1 MFEPIIGWITFVSG
15 ECVSTKCGEAPACHQ
30 QLDGGR
36 RGFGAIRAIRSGA
49 NMGFIQSH
57 FPRNTILYR
66 VLSFGIV
73 DVFFEMV
80 Y

>member
-1 MFEPIIGWITFVSG
+1 MFEPTIGWITFVSG

-49 NMGFIQSH
+49 NMDLFSLI
-57 FPRNTILYR
+57 FREILYYIGFL
-66 VLSFGIV
+66 VL
-73 DVFFEMV
+73 E
-80 Y
+80 